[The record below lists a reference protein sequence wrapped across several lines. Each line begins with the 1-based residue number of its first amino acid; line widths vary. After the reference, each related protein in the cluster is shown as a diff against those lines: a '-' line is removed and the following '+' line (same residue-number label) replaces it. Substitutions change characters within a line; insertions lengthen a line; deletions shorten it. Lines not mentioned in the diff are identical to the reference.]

1 MESNERSY
9 RDGETIFAEGD
20 PSTSAYIIVKGQ
32 VELTKKGRH
41 GPVLLSVLKTGE
53 MFGEMGILDRGNR
66 STTACA
72 KGAVTLQV
80 IARENFLKALQTRPE
95 LVRAVMES
103 LVQRL
108 REANERLVRNT
119 PAGKVAV
126 PSRIPNAPKKP
137 GLFDKFVNMGME
149 GKPDRLDI
157 RIAPLAG
164 AAGPHITQRLVEA
177 FEGMENVRARLHGDP
192 ILYERTNPEENTFA
206 QAAERAV
213 ALLEQTKADLL
224 IWGEAPATGTT
235 MVLRFYPAVMAELD
249 RYGYFGLQTELHLPV
264 DFNQP
269 VAELL
274 RTISLA
280 ATSPRTTGKA
290 LALRDAFP
298 AAAEKA
304 MGKLQ
309 ELPAGMTSRERA
321 SVHLCFGNAIA
332 YLAGQRNNPEMHQQA
347 AALYQS
353 AIATLNPQETPYD
366 WAIAQLN
373 IAACLLAIAERTE
386 DFATLESAM
395 DACEAALTV
404 LDKST
409 HGRLWALAQNR
420 LGLSLYKMDL
430 QTGDTEML
438 KKALNA
444 YQAALQV
451 FTRTETPRL
460 WADVMNNF
468 AQAAL
473 ILGEQ
478 MHSSEVLMKAINACH
493 ATLDIRTQ
501 KDNPLLWASTQNNLG
516 SALFM
521 LGKMTRDPGALEG
534 ALDAFSQALEIYED
548 RGASRMAA
556 VAAKNLSHVQ
566 RLIDKRGGL
575 GIPRMKWE
583 DGQADE

>member
-1 MESNERSY
+1 MESSERTY

-20 PSTSAYIIVKGQ
+20 PSASAYIIVKGQ
-32 VELTKKGRH
+32 VELTKRGKH
-41 GPVLLSVLKTGE
+41 GPVLLSVLKPGE
-53 MFGEMGILDRGNR
+53 MFGEMGVLDRGNR

-72 KGAVTLQV
+72 KGPATVQV
-80 IARENFLKALQTRPE
+80 IGRENFLKALQTRPE

-108 REANERLVRNT
+108 REANDRLVRNT
-119 PAGKVAV
+119 PAGKM
-126 PSRIPNAPKKP
+126 APALRAARKP
-137 GLFDKFVNMGME
+137 GLFDKLAALGTD
-149 GKPDRLDI
+149 GRPDRIEI

-164 AAGPHITQRLVEA
+164 AAGPHITQRLVAA
-177 FEGMENVRARLHGDP
+177 FEALPNIRARLHGEAIVYDP
-192 ILYERTNPEENTFA
+192 SNAEEHTFA
-206 QAAERAV
+206 QASARA
-213 ALLEQTKADLL
+213 AAALEQSKADLL
-224 IWGEAPATGTT
+224 IWGEAPVAGTT

-264 DFNQP
+264 DFDRP
-269 VAELL
+269 VADLL
-274 RTISLA
+274 RAISLA
-280 ATSPRTTGKA
+280 ATSPRTNGKA
-290 LALRDAFP
+290 ITLRDAFP

-304 MGKLQ
+304 MGHLQ
-309 ELPAGMTSRERA
+309 NLPTGMTSRERA
-321 SVHLCFGNAIA
+321 SVHLCFGNALA
-332 YLAGQRNNPEMHQQA
+332 YLAAQRNNAELHQQA

-353 AIATLNPQETPYD
+353 AITILNPREHPYE

-373 IAACLLAIAERTE
+373 IAACLLAIAERTD

-395 DACEAALTV
+395 DACDAAV
-404 LDKST
+404 NALDKSV
-409 HGRLWALAQNR
+409 HGRLWAMAQNR
-420 LGLSLYKMDL
+420 LGFALYKIDL
-430 QTGDTEML
+430 QTGDTDTL

-473 ILGEQ
+473 VLGEQ
-478 MHSSEVLMKAINACH
+478 LHSSDVLMKAINACH
-493 ATLDIRTQ
+493 ATLDIRTK

-534 ALDAFSQALEIYED
+534 ALDAFLQALEIYED
-548 RGASRMAA
+548 RGAGRMAA

-575 GIPRMKWE
+575 GIPKMKWE
-583 DGQADE
+583 NDAPEEPA